1 MSPAAPLCA
10 DAARER
16 GDDLV
21 GTAAPAHRW
30 LLVEHPGP
38 WAVDALAGSGI
49 AVEVQD
55 RLRLA
60 AHRSGARILLVRRPG
75 RQPARRQRS
84 WAVVDAGSTVVRW
97 GAWSADGDLL
107 EAAVALSD
115 AAALSDVTA
124 LSDPAGAQR
133 TATHGDAPGP
143 GEPLLLV
150 CAHGRHDT
158 CCAVRGRPVADRLA
172 QRWPDATWECSHV
185 GGDRFAANLIVL
197 PDGACYGN
205 LDADTAVDVVASH
218 LQGRVDVDHLRGV
231 STQPPVAQAAI
242 AAALRR
248 FGPAA
253 LSQVG
258 VSAVEPHGSAAWRVI
273 LTGTGPVP
281 PRVEATVLR
290 TRTAP
295 ARLTCR
301 AAGPTSAY
309 RYAVPD
315 LHEVGA
321 P

>member
-1 MSPAAPLCA
+1 MSPVSSRCA
-10 DAARER
+10 DGARER

-49 AVEVQD
+49 AADVQD

-60 AHRSGARILLVRRPG
+60 AHRVGARILLVRRPG
-75 RQPARRQRS
+75 RQPARTQRS
-84 WAVVDAGSTVVRW
+84 WAVVDAGSTALLW
-97 GAWSADGDLL
+97 GAWSADEDLL
-107 EAAVALSD
+107 AAVA
-115 AAALSDVTA
+115 A

-133 TATHGDAPGP
+133 TTTDDAPEP
-143 GEPLLLV
+143 GQPLLLV

-172 QRWPDATWECSHV
+172 QQWPDGTWECSHV
-185 GGDRFAANLIVL
+185 GGDRFAANLLVL
-197 PDGACYGN
+197 PGGACYGN
-205 LDADTAVDVVASH
+205 LDADTAVDVVTSH
-218 LQGRVDVDHLRGV
+218 LEGRVSVDHLRGV
-231 STQPPVAQAAI
+231 STQPPVAQVAI

-258 VSAVEPHGSAAWRVI
+258 VRGVEQRGTATWLVTLA
-273 LTGTGPVP
+273 GTGPLP
-281 PRVEATVLR
+281 GALEATVVR

-309 RYAVPD
+309 RYEVPD

>member
-1 MSPAAPLCA
+1 MSAAAPLCA
-10 DAARER
+10 DGARER

-49 AVEVQD
+49 DVEVQD

-75 RQPARRQRS
+75 RQPAGRRRS
-84 WAVVDAGSTVVRW
+84 WAVVDAGSTAVRW
-97 GAWSADGDLL
+97 GAWSAGEDLL
-107 EAAVALSD
+107 EAAVALSE
-115 AAALSDVTA
+115 VTA
-124 LSDPAGAQR
+124 LSGPAGAQR
-133 TATHGDAPGP
+133 TATPADAPGP

-185 GGDRFAANLIVL
+185 GGDRFAANLILL

-205 LDADTAVDVVASH
+205 LDADTAVVVVTSH

-258 VSAVEPHGSAAWRVI
+258 VSVVEPRGSATWQVV

-309 RYAVPD
+309 RYEVAE

>member
-1 MSPAAPLCA
+1 M
-10 DAARER
+10 
-16 GDDLV
+16 
-21 GTAAPAHRW
+21 
-30 LLVEHPGP
+30 
-38 WAVDALAGSGI
+38 
-49 AVEVQD
+49 
-55 RLRLA
+55 
-60 AHRSGARILLVRRPG
+60 
-75 RQPARRQRS
+75 
-84 WAVVDAGSTVVRW
+84 
-97 GAWSADGDLL
+97 
-107 EAAVALSD
+107 
-115 AAALSDVTA
+115 
-124 LSDPAGAQR
+124 
-133 TATHGDAPGP
+133 
-143 GEPLLLV
+143 
-150 CAHGRHDT
+150 
-158 CCAVRGRPVADRLA
+158 
-172 QRWPDATWECSHV
+172 
-185 GGDRFAANLIVL
+185 L

-258 VSAVEPHGSAAWRVI
+258 VSAVEPRGSAAWRVV

-309 RYAVPD
+309 RYEVPD

>member
-10 DAARER
+10 DGARER

-49 AVEVQD
+49 DKEVQD

-75 RQPARRQRS
+75 RQPARRRRS
-84 WAVVDAGSTVVRW
+84 WAVVDAGSTAVRW
-97 GAWSADGDLL
+97 GAWSAGEDLL

-115 AAALSDVTA
+115 VTA
-124 LSDPAGAQR
+124 ASGGPGGAPG
-133 TATHGDAPGP
+133 TAADGDAPGP
-143 GEPLLLV
+143 GQPLLLV

-158 CCAVRGRPVADRLA
+158 CCAVRGRPVADQLG

-185 GGDRFAANLIVL
+185 GGDRFAANLMVL

-205 LDADTAVDVVASH
+205 LDADSAVDVVTAH

-258 VSAVEPHGSAAWRVI
+258 VGGVEPRGSETWRVT

-281 PRVEATVLR
+281 RRVEATVLR

-301 AAGPTSAY
+301 AAGPTTAF
-309 RYAVPD
+309 RYEVPD
-315 LHEVGA
+315 LRQVGA

>member
-10 DAARER
+10 DGARER

-49 AVEVQD
+49 AAEVQD

-75 RQPARRQRS
+75 RQSAQRQRS
-84 WAVVDAGSTVVRW
+84 WAVVDAGSTAVRW
-97 GAWSADGDLL
+97 GAWSAGEDLL
-107 EAAVALSD
+107 AA
-115 AAALSDVTA
+115 VTA
-124 LSDPAGAQR
+124 LSDPAGAQGA
-133 TATHGDAPGP
+133 ATRDGVPGP
-143 GEPLLLV
+143 DDPLLLV

-172 QRWPDATWECSHV
+172 QRWPAGTWECSHV
-185 GGDRFAANLIVL
+185 GGDRFAANLLVL

-205 LDADTAVDVVASH
+205 LDADTAVDVVTSH

-253 LSQVG
+253 LSQGG
-258 VSAVEPHGSAAWRVI
+258 VSGVEPRGSAAWRVI

-309 RYAVPD
+309 RYEVPD

>member
-1 MSPAAPLCA
+1 VSPAAPLCA
-10 DAARER
+10 DGARER

-21 GTAAPAHRW
+21 GTAAPARRW

-49 AVEVQD
+49 AAEVQD

-75 RQPARRQRS
+75 RQPAQRQRS
-84 WAVVDAGSTVVRW
+84 WAVVDAGSTAVRR
-97 GAWSADGDLL
+97 GAWSADEDLL
-107 EAAVALSD
+107 AA
-115 AAALSDVTA
+115 VTA
-124 LSDPAGAQR
+124 LSDPAGAQG
-133 TATHGDAPGP
+133 TATRDGAPGP
-143 GEPLLLV
+143 DEPLLLV

-172 QRWPDATWECSHV
+172 QRWPAGTWECSHV
-185 GGDRFAANLIVL
+185 GGDRFAANLLVL

-205 LDADTAVDVVASH
+205 LDAETAVDVATSH

-248 FGPAA
+248 YGPAA

-258 VSAVEPHGSAAWRVI
+258 VSGVEPRGSAAWRVI

-301 AAGPTSAY
+301 AAGSTSAY
-309 RYAVPD
+309 RYEVPD